1 MNQHDDEPRRSSGGY
16 VPFMP
21 GQGPRPNRAQ
31 RRAKDQIRARGR
43 RRMERATVRALK
55 QAQRQDLRPQLS
67 EDMAEDSVTVS
78 VDLEEGTV
86 TDPAS
91 GSIIGGPDDEMM
103 DPERRA
109 VP

>member
-67 EDMAEDSVTVS
+67 EDRE
-78 VDLEEGTV
+78 LGHR
-86 TDPAS
+86 
-91 GSIIGGPDDEMM
+91 IGWTW
-103 DPERRA
+103 RRA
-109 VP
+109 RSPRPDRPP

>member
-55 QAQRQDLRPQLS
+55 QAQRQDLRPQALRGHGR
-67 EDMAEDSVTVS
+67 E
-78 VDLEEGTV
+78 LGHR
-86 TDPAS
+86 
-91 GSIIGGPDDEMM
+91 IGGPGGGHGHRD
-103 DPERRA
+103 RIGL
-109 VP
+109 

>member
-31 RRAKDQIRARGR
+31 RRAVAQQRARGR
-43 RRMERATVRALK
+43 RRMQRATTRAVREAS
-55 QAQRQDLRPQLS
+55 AMRPQLQ
-67 EDMAEDSVTVS
+67 EDMGDETDETTTVS

-86 TDPAS
+86 T
-91 GSIIGGPDDEMM
+91 EV
-103 DPERRA
+103 R
-109 VP
+109 

>member
-1 MNQHDDEPRRSSGGY
+1 MTQHDDEPRRSSGGY

-55 QAQRQDLRPQLS
+55 QAQRR
-67 EDMAEDSVTVS
+67 
-78 VDLEEGTV
+78 
-86 TDPAS
+86 
-91 GSIIGGPDDEMM
+91 
-103 DPERRA
+103 
-109 VP
+109 

>member
-67 EDMAEDSVTVS
+67 EDMAEGSVTVS
-78 VDLEEGTV
+78 VDLEETPRDPRHGHPR
-86 TDPAS
+86 TDLGPPS
-91 GSIIGGPDDEMM
+91 GPC
-103 DPERRA
+103 ER
-109 VP
+109 